1 MTQRSAV
8 YHDMLISNRARL
20 LAPAA
25 LATAF
30 MLRPTF
36 AAAQAP
42 TEVEA
47 LLESAVSAMSELD
60 SFSFT
65 LTTLNGETQFVE
77 GITLQE
83 IAGAV
88 ERPASFTATAEV
100 DLIIATLEFT
110 IISVDGRL
118 WFTNPLGDGE
128 TFEEIDLSELT
139 DFDPTVVIN
148 PDRLLIPALS
158 TIESPVLVGEE
169 ELEDGVRAN
178 RIDGTVN
185 LAKVA
190 GLDATPVANDLGFT
204 LPELVPFSVWIDADS
219 LVRRIEVTGPILPEE
234 ADDIVRRV
242 DIFGFNEEVDI
253 QAPV

>member
-1 MTQRSAV
+1 MLEAAV
-8 YHDMLISNRARL
+8 
-20 LAPAA
+20 
-25 LATAF
+25 
-30 MLRPTF
+30 
-36 AAAQAP
+36 
-42 TEVEA
+42 V
-47 LLESAVSAMSELD
+47 AMSKLN

-65 LTTLNGETQFVE
+65 LTTREGETQFIE
-77 GITLQE
+77 GIILQ
-83 IAGAV
+83 GVTGSV

-100 DLIIATLEFT
+100 DLILATIEFT
-110 IISVDGRL
+110 IISVDGRV
-118 WFTNPLGDGE
+118 WFTNPLGDAD
-128 TFEEIDLSELT
+128 TFEEIDLGEMSG
-139 DFDPTVVIN
+139 FDPTVVIN

-158 TIESPVLVGEE
+158 TIESPILVGEE

-190 GLDATPVANDLGFT
+190 GVDATPVANDIGFT

-234 ADDIVRRV
+234 DEGIVRRV